1 MDGMEGMKAALAA
14 KGYDLVGS
22 AEGDGS
28 DSDDC
33 GMPGRIPSIEPNQA
47 REKGNKA
54 FAEKKYDKA
63 IKYWQGGLKSIL
75 SALCSGPEAMQNTSL
90 SELDLTLNLNIAMAY
105 MKKGDFDAADRSVD
119 KALARR
125 DALPPHQITKALY
138 RKASAQQAMAR
149 LEETLETLK
158 DLLEVDPKNAAATK
172 MQQEVDREWRRQC
185 REQKENMKKLWGK
198 MEEKDKK
205 EGARLR
211 QKRDQ
216 ARQKSGVKWLP
227 EGDLDTAAF
236 ERGEEPACDGK
247 DWGLALSR
255 TVLWSMEQL
264 AVEGLPVLET
274 ATHATAWFLGVSSTC
289 ELRWLQPSVLLSRL
303 PNLETLEVAMIGFL
317 GELDPENKRVPDPK
331 ANSLPEGV
339 VECGDR
345 CLLRII
351 KSSLQDA
358 LTKQLKPVAD
368 AAAGVVA
375 PTPTTSDDST
385 TASSADKA
393 EKAGAADAAQEA
405 AAADATPEP
414 AAAASS
420 GEAAAAEGRE
430 EEAIADAP
438 QEGEAAANETEEE
451 EPPGHP
457 DVCFIAHPQLHRYF
471 TDFYPA
477 IYWLIRN
484 RVPTI
489 IIGASE
495 PDPSW
500 KQDEIL
506 LKALGCEILVSKRE
520 CPYPMCLPDNS
531 NVRKCSHI
539 VGFLGGKALERDKLT
554 KTKIDLLAQDYSV
567 R

>member
-22 AEGDGS
+22 ADGDGGS

-33 GMPGRIPSIEPNQA
+33 GLPGRIPSIEPNQA

-75 SALCSGPEAMQNTSL
+75 SSLCSGPEAMSNTSL

-125 DALPPHQITKALY
+125 DALPTHQVTKALY
-138 RKASAQQAMAR
+138 RKASAQQAMSR

-158 DLLEVDPKNAAATK
+158 DLLEVDPKNAAAIK

-185 REQKENMKKLWGK
+185 REQKENLKKLWGK
-198 MEEKDKK
+198 MEGQDKK

-227 EGDLDTAAF
+227 EDLDSAAF
-236 ERGEEPACDGK
+236 ERGDVPACDGK

-274 ATHATAWFLGVSSTC
+274 TTHATAWFLGVSSTC

-303 PNLETLEVAMIGFL
+303 PNLATLEVALIGFL

-331 ANSLPEGV
+331 ADSLREGV

-345 CLLRII
+345 CVLRIV
-351 KSSLQDA
+351 KASLQDA

-368 AAAGVVA
+368 AAAGVAAA
-375 PTPTTSDDST
+375 PAAAGDST
-385 TASSADKA
+385 TARSVDKA
-393 EKAGAADAAQEA
+393 EID
-405 AAADATPEP
+405 D
-414 AAAASS
+414 AAASS
-420 GEAAAAEGRE
+420 GEVAAAEGTE
-430 EEAIADAP
+430 DAAAADAP
-438 QEGEAAANETEEE
+438 QECDVVADESEAAPA
-451 EPPGHP
+451 EPPRHP

-471 TDFYPA
+471 SDFHPA
-477 IYWLIRN
+477 ICWLIQN

-500 KQDEIL
+500 KQDEVL
-506 LKALGCEILVSKRE
+506 LKALGCQILVSKRE
-520 CPYPMCLPDNS
+520 CPYPMCLPDNA

-539 VGFLGGKALERDKLT
+539 IGFHGGKALERDKLT